1 MLPIIDFADFRNGG
15 PDQRQR
21 TARDIGAAFEDIG
34 FVYIRDH
41 GVAPATIEAAQAAAR
56 GFFALPE
63 EEKRRSARQ
72 PGRYRGYIPVMTF
85 SENAGGR
92 PPVRYEAFLL
102 GADIATDDP
111 AIAAS
116 HGTLVPNVWP
126 AQPAGFRAALGA
138 YWSALTELS
147 DELLRCLA
155 LALERPEESF
165 LPHFR
170 QPLSNLSLLHYL
182 PRPEAGPQDE
192 DDARA
197 HVDTN
202 ALTLVLPG
210 EVGGLQVCQRDG
222 TWAEVPPLPGC
233 FVLNIGNM
241 MECWSGGRFRSTL
254 HRVHPPLGTDRHSIA
269 YFATPDY
276 DTLVE
281 PFVDPVVAEKAVSPI
296 HAGKDFAAFVAL
308 FD

>member
-1 MLPIIDFADFRNGG
+1 MLPIIDFADFRNGA

-21 TARDIGAAFEDIG
+21 TAREIGAAFEQIG

-41 GVAPATIEAAQAAAR
+41 GVAPATIEAAQNAAR

-63 EEKRRSARQ
+63 EEKRRFARQ
-72 PGRYRGYIPVMTF
+72 TGRYRGYIPFMTF

-102 GADIATDDP
+102 GSDIAPDDP

-116 HGTLVPNVWP
+116 RGTIVPNIWP
-126 AQPAGFRAALGA
+126 ARPDGFRAALGA

-170 QPLSNLSLLHYL
+170 NPLSNLSLLHYP
-182 PRPEAGPQDE
+182 PRPEAEPE
-192 DDARA
+192 ARDDARA

-210 EVGGLQVCQRDG
+210 EVGGLQVRTRDE
-222 TWAEVPPLPGC
+222 TWADVPPLPGC
-233 FVLNIGNM
+233 FVLNVGNM

-254 HRVHPPLGTDRHSIA
+254 HRVHPPLGSDRYSIA

-281 PFVDPVVAEKAVSPI
+281 PMVASQSAKRELAPI
-296 HAGKDFAAFVAL
+296 HAGRDFAAFVAL